1 MTPGGWR
8 IAELSTLAY
17 GDAVR
22 SDGYNN
28 NLGDPNLLADILGE
42 IAGGS
47 TLVLQAEAKGI
58 PYKLLN
64 RWIAD
69 DVERAKRYAL
79 ALEIREQHAK
89 DLIVAELVAYLKA
102 DVTEAFEGPNL
113 KDLADM
119 PPNLRRMVAGI
130 KFNEVF
136 TTIGSGKEKTRVHT
150 GNIIEVKFIDKTKTI
165 ELFMRNLAMLVDRKE
180 ITGTLSLA
188 DLIAAVDGDKPNIA
202 KPATD
207 DAPTTRH

>member
-136 TTIGSGKEKTRVHT
+136 TTIGSGKEKPASHRQHHR
-150 GNIIEVKFIDKTKTI
+150 GQIHRQDQD
-165 ELFMRNLAMLVDRKE
+165 DRAFHAQPCYACR
-180 ITGTLSLA
+180 SQR
-188 DLIAAVDGDKPNIA
+188 DHRHAVAG
-202 KPATD
+202 
-207 DAPTTRH
+207 